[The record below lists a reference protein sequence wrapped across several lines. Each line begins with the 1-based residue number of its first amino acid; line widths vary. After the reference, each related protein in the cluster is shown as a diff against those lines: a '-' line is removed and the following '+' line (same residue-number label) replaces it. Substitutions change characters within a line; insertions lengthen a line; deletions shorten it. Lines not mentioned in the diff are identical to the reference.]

1 MKSRFMS
8 LQFSTQQQASR
19 NMKKMVVAL
28 KKNIL
33 MVKTI
38 QRINGVFIL
47 HHIVTP
53 NILVFYS

>member
-1 MKSRFMS
+1 MS